1 MSDEMDKK
9 AKALLDGEQA
19 PETANEPEKR
29 KTPLDPFEILRD
41 LTRGTLKLMKPIRA
55 HGQDVTEIKYDFC
68 SLTSLELME
77 ALDSAPV
84 SNMMAVSNRQALAL
98 FAATA
103 AKFAPIVEEDG
114 MKTRLFDEKDIEKN
128 IGPADAVEAVQLAKL
143 FYIAS
148 SRAGSANISKG

>member
-19 PETANEPEKR
+19 TETANEPEKR

-103 AKFAPIVEEDG
+103 AKYAPIVEEDG